1 MLNLLYCDS
10 QYFLQETTLEGEL
23 EDVLDELLQRDNP
36 NAEDQVLGEL
46 IVNRPP
52 RGM

>member
-1 MLNLLYCDS
+1 M
-10 QYFLQETTLEGEL
+10 YFQETTLEGEL
-23 EDVLDELLQRDNP
+23 EDVLDELLQSDNP

-46 IVNRPP
+46 TANRPP

>member
-1 MLNLLYCDS
+1 M
-10 QYFLQETTLEGEL
+10 YFQETTLEGEL

-46 IVNRPP
+46 IANRPP

>member
-1 MLNLLYCDS
+1 M
-10 QYFLQETTLEGEL
+10 YFQKATLEGEL
-23 EDVLDELLQRDNP
+23 EDVLDELLQRDNT

-46 IVNRPP
+46 IANRPP

>member
-1 MLNLLYCDS
+1 M
-10 QYFLQETTLEGEL
+10 YFQEATLEGEL

-36 NAEDQVLGEL
+36 NTEDQVLGEL
-46 IVNRPP
+46 IANRPP